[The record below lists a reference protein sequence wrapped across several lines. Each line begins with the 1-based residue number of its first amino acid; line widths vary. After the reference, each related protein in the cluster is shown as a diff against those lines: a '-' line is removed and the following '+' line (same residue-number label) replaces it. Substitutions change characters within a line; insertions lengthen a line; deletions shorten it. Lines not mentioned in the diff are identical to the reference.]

1 MDENTLD
8 EMNMDGTGNENLP
21 AVSDVTV
28 EPYEEKPL
36 SGFLEDTNTQNGT
49 TDKEEISEN
58 NTDGVEKTPGDGESP
73 QDDGI
78 SPADNDGN
86 PRDAQ
91 DDGGNAPDN
100 DAPAGEGSGDNPEGP
115 KDGPDS
121 PDGPKDPEEKEIKP
135 PSRRVLIFIAVLLAL
150 IAAAAVAV
158 SLFVKDRNKPAE
170 RVEQFLDYA
179 RELDFEGM
187 QSCLKSGD
195 VSALDGTDLMDETY
209 DGFFR
214 EMSEQLTYDIVRVRI
229 HHQDGTAQVT
239 AHITY
244 VDASQVYKQTVS
256 EFLSRMVDAT
266 LDNADTSA
274 PDEEKEET
282 AAAETKKEG
291 PAVPDTESE
300 EVQET
305 LLRMLTEKAE
315 ENDTVFSEAE
325 IMYPMIL
332 ENGEWK
338 IISLDSETVRVL
350 AGNSSGIENEIRAAV
365 AGIDPDSQAAAGDEA
380 VEPAGFEITTEN
392 YTIRHTGHEIGED
405 FAGNP
410 CLKLFYEYTNHSE
423 FPSSPLRDVSIL
435 VFQHGKKCPA
445 AIPAENRNDIDS
457 FYAQAEEG
465 ETISVCQIFSLSDL
479 STVMIQIDG
488 DDLVSDT
495 LTLNPSEEEE

>member
-1 MDENTLD
+1 MDENNLD
-8 EMNMDGTGNENLP
+8 EMNMDGSGSENLP
-21 AVSDVTV
+21 AVSGVTI

-36 SGFLEDTNTQNGT
+36 SGFLEDNG
-49 TDKEEISEN
+49 
-58 NTDGVEKTPGDGESP
+58 
-73 QDDGI
+73 
-78 SPADNDGN
+78 
-86 PRDAQ
+86 
-91 DDGGNAPDN
+91 
-100 DAPAGEGSGDNPEGP
+100 AG
-115 KDGPDS
+115 S
-121 PDGPKDPEEKEIKP
+121 PDGSSGPDAGSTPDEGSTPDAGSTPDGSSGPDAGSVPDEGSTPDAGSTPDGGSAPDGGGDAPDSSGGPDTPDDKEIKP
-135 PSRRVLIFIAVLLAL
+135 PPRRVLIFTAVLLAL
-150 IAAAAVAV
+150 IAAAAAAV
-158 SLFVKDRNKPAE
+158 SLIMKDRNKPAE
-170 RVEQFLDYA
+170 KVEEFLGYVRD
-179 RELDFEGM
+179 LDFEGM
-187 QSCLKSGD
+187 QTCLKSGD
-195 VSALDGTDLMDETY
+195 ISALEGTDLTDETY

-214 EMSEQLTYDIVRVRI
+214 DMSEQLTYDIVRVRI

-244 VDASQVYKQTVS
+244 VDASQIYKQTVS

-266 LDNADTSA
+266 LESTEASLTDSES
-274 PDEEKEET
+274 EEKQ
-282 AAAETKKEG
+282 AAGSAGEKNV
-291 PAVPDTESE
+291 VPDTESE

-315 ENDTVFSEAE
+315 ESETVFSEAE

-338 IISLDSETVRVL
+338 IISLDPQTVRVL
-350 AGNSSGIENEIRAAV
+350 AGNSAGIENEIRAAV
-365 AGIDPDSQAAAGDEA
+365 AGIDPDSQETAGDDGA

-405 FAGNP
+405 YAGNP

-457 FYAQAEEG
+457 FYAQAEKD

-495 LTLNPSEEEE
+495 LTLDPSEEEA